1 MIFIRLFF
9 SRNPGYA
16 RLRDSDMGRKKTPA
30 PDAQATKNS
39 IVETAEALFR
49 EVGYAKTTVADIARA
64 LSMSPANVYR
74 YFPAKAAINEA
85 ICERLVGRIEA
96 RCLETLSLS
105 GTASQRL
112 KRFLFEYHRAV
123 KDNVLKDRRLHD
135 MVVSA
140 MDEHWSVI
148 QGHAQRMEDNL
159 FGLLDEGV
167 ASGEF
172 RVMET
177 RAMAESLLEAVT
189 VFIYP
194 NIVERLMEEVGP
206 TGDTEQRL
214 GNLLDLIF
222 HGLTA

>member
-1 MIFIRLFF
+1 
-9 SRNPGYA
+9 
-16 RLRDSDMGRKKTPA
+16 MGRKKTPA
-30 PDAQATKNS
+30 PDARAMQNR
-39 IVETAEALFR
+39 IIETAEALFR
-49 EVGYAKTTVADIARA
+49 GVGYAKTTVADIARA

-85 ICERLVGRIEA
+85 ICERLVRRIEA
-96 RCLETLSLS
+96 RCQETLARP
-105 GTASQRL
+105 GTAAQRL
-112 KRFLFEYHRAV
+112 ERLLFEYHRAV

-148 QGHAQRMEDNL
+148 QSHAERMEGHL
-159 FGLLDEGV
+159 SSLLDHGV

-172 RVMET
+172 RSMDT

-194 NIVERLMEEVGP
+194 NIVERLMEEDGP
-206 TGDTEQRL
+206 TGDTEHRL
-214 GNLLDLIF
+214 GNLLDLVF
-222 HGLTA
+222 HGLRA